1 MMLARLAHL
10 WKARKTERSA
20 SQVLARSLVRA
31 APFALL
37 IDSRK
42 TERGASQFPARL
54 AVRAAPF
61 ALLTLIASMTHL
73 AVAQSL
79 DYESYKKT
87 VEPIFVKKRVGH
99 ARCVACHSAS
109 NNAFRLQP
117 LAEGGSWT
125 EEQSRRNFESVSKLV
140 NAANPKASLLLKHP
154 LAHEAG
160 GDEFHSGGRQF
171 LSKDDPDWKAIAVWA
186 GVTE

>member
-1 MMLARLAHL
+1 MTIARLAIL
-10 WKARKTERSA
+10 
-20 SQVLARSLVRA
+20 LAM
-31 APFALL
+31 
-37 IDSRK
+37 
-42 TERGASQFPARL
+42 TL
-54 AVRAAPF
+54 A
-61 ALLTLIASMTHL
+61 THE
-73 AVAQSL
+73 AIGQTL
-79 DYESYKKT
+79 DYEVYKKS

-117 LAEGGSWT
+117 LAEGSTWT

-140 NAANPKASLLLKHP
+140 NASNPQASKLLMHP

-171 LSKDDPDWKAIAVWA
+171 LSKDDPDWKAIAGWT
-186 GVTE
+186 GVAQ

>member
-1 MMLARLAHL
+1 MTFARLAL
-10 WKARKTERSA
+10 FTAMTS
-20 SQVLARSLVRA
+20 V
-31 APFALL
+31 
-37 IDSRK
+37 
-42 TERGASQFPARL
+42 
-54 AVRAAPF
+54 
-61 ALLTLIASMTHL
+61 THL
-73 AVAQSL
+73 AMAQSL
-79 DYESYKKT
+79 DYETYKKS
-87 VEPIFVKKRVGH
+87 VEPIFIKKRTGH

-117 LAEGGSWT
+117 LPEGSTWT

-140 NAANPKASLLLKHP
+140 NRSNPQASMLIMHP

-171 LSKDDPDWKAIAVWA
+171 LSKDDPDWKTIAAWV

>member
-1 MMLARLAHL
+1 MMLARLAI
-10 WKARKTERSA
+10 
-20 SQVLARSLVRA
+20 LA
-31 APFALL
+31 
-37 IDSRK
+37 
-42 TERGASQFPARL
+42 T
-54 AVRAAPF
+54 
-61 ALLTLIASMTHL
+61 IASMTHL
-73 AVAQSL
+73 ATAQSL
-79 DYESYKKT
+79 DYETYKRT
-87 VEPIFVKKRVGH
+87 VEPIFAKKRPGH

-109 NNAFRLQP
+109 NNAFRLQT

-140 NAANPKASLLLKHP
+140 NAANPQASKLLIHP

-171 LSKDDPDWKAIAVWA
+171 LSRDDPDWKAIAAWI